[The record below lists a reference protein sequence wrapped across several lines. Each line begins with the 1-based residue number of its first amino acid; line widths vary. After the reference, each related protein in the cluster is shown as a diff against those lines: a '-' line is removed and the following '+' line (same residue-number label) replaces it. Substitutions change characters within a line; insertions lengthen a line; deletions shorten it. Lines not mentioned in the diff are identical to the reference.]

1 MHTTTG
7 LSRRGALLA
16 LGALPGLAWAQAARP
31 PVDMP
36 ADMPANVPAN
46 VPAEVAAELSGSRML
61 GMGRLTWFGLSV
73 YDARL
78 WAGERFNAAQF
89 EREPLALELQYA
101 RKLHGKQI
109 AERSLAE
116 MQRFG
121 AVAQADAARWLAS
134 MTQLF
139 PDVHRGDRL
148 TGVLR
153 PGEAARFYFN
163 GKLLGEV
170 RETDFARR
178 FFAIWLSPQTSEPKL
193 RQALLGGPQAGS

>member
-1 MHTTTG
+1 MFKLGT
-7 LSRRGALLA
+7 SRRSALAALA
-16 LGALPGLAWAQAARP
+16 SVAAWPCSLWAQASA
-31 PVDMP
+31 M
-36 ADMPANVPAN
+36 
-46 VPAEVAAELSGSRML
+46 PAEVAAELLGSRLL
-61 GMGRLTWFGLSV
+61 GAGRLTWFGLSV

-78 WAGERFNAAQF
+78 WAGERFSAAQF

-101 RKLHGKQI
+101 RTLQGKQI
-109 AERSLAE
+109 AERSLTE

-121 AVAQADAARWLAS
+121 AVSEADAARWLVL

-139 PDVHRGDRL
+139 PDVNRGDRL
-148 TGVLR
+148 TGVHR

-178 FFAIWLSPQTSEPKL
+178 FFGIWLSPQTSEPQL
-193 RQALLGGPQAGS
+193 RLALIGGPRAGS